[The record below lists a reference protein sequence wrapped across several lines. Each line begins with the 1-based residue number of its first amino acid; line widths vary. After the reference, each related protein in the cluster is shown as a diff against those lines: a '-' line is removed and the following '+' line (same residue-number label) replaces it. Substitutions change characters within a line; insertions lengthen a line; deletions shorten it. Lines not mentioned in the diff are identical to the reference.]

1 MRLIDRL
8 ISKEFLGPFVFG
20 IGTFV
25 IILVGVQL
33 APWML
38 RLLVRDQYPAGIVGL
53 IFLYRLPSALAITF
67 PMATMFGSLMCTAML
82 SSNGEVI
89 AMRAGGVSLQRFAAP
104 ILIAGLLISVLSL
117 GFNELLVPTCNDAA
131 QKLIVNYAKNA
142 RPMEH
147 LTFAIPKDAP
157 QRIVYAQVFDPQR
170 KELRGLTIVELHN
183 GSFWQLFS
191 AEKALWAGSEWQLRD
206 VQHKLALPNGA
217 QRTERIALMTYDVGK
232 SPAELSEQEKDP
244 IDMSLPELLRELAH
258 RTRRGQAKNE
268 ILQIVQTIHTRM
280 AVPWAALGFALI
292 GVPLG
297 LRPVRATTGI
307 GLGLSL
313 VIVFAYYVIFNAMN
327 LVGQQGTLPPMFSAW
342 FPNLVLF
349 GAGIGLFI
357 SAPR

>member
-8 ISKEFLGPFVFG
+8 ITKEFLGPFIFG

-38 RLLVRDQYPAGIVGL
+38 RLLVRDEYPAGIVGL
-53 IFLYRLPSALAITF
+53 IFLCRLPAALAITL
-67 PMATMFGSLMCTAML
+67 PMAAMFGSLMCTAML
-82 SSNGEVI
+82 SSNGEVV
-89 AMRAGGVSLQRFAAP
+89 AMRAGGVSLLRLATP
-104 ILIAGLLISVLSL
+104 ILISGLLISILSL
-117 GFNELLVPTCNDAA
+117 GSNELLVPACNDAA

-157 QRIVYAQVFDPQR
+157 QRIVYARLFDPQH
-170 KELRGLTIVELHN
+170 KLLKGLTIMEMRD
-183 GSFWQLFS
+183 GRFWQLFS
-191 AEKALWAGSEWQLRD
+191 AQEAVWEGEQWQLRD
-206 VQHKLALPNGA
+206 VEHKVALPDGS
-217 QRTERIALMTYDVGK
+217 QRSERIALMSYDVGK
-232 SPAELSEQEKDP
+232 SPAELAEQEKDP
-244 IDMSLPELLRELAH
+244 IDMSLTELLRESARRKQMGLA
-258 RTRRGQAKNE
+258 KDE
-268 ILQIVQTIHTRM
+268 ILKIVQTIHTRM

-327 LVGQQGTLPPMFSAW
+327 LVGQQGTLPPLFSAW

-349 GAGIGLFI
+349 ASGIGLFMT
-357 SAPR
+357 ARR